1 MPKITLEVSSR
12 YKTRTI
18 VLALER
24 LKLSKYSRM
33 LMKNSRDNNKGS
45 QNDRL
50 SRGISLNDPSSNIF
64 LKYSFLKNISTD
76 GWIGKTR
83 CLSLT
88 YISAHQKI

>member
-88 YISAHQKI
+88 YISAHLKI